1 MANSL
6 QFRRSLHNGRHSW
19 PTCLSA
25 GLPEWRL
32 QSKARDGSTLRGL
45 RLSWDNGQQPNV
57 AVIGTSHA
65 GTADGRQQTADSRQ
79 QTADSRQQTADSRQ
93 QTNIGISAK
102 KLTAGF
108 DVLLREAV
116 LFQ

>member
-19 PTCLSA
+19 PTCLSV

-32 QSKARDGSTLRGL
+32 QSKVRDGSTFRGL

-57 AVIGTSHA
+57 AVIGTSQA
-65 GTADGRQQTADSRQ
+65 RAADSRP
-79 QTADSRQQTADSRQ
+79 
-93 QTNIGISAK
+93 ISA
-102 KLTAGF
+102 LA
-108 DVLLREAV
+108 
-116 LFQ
+116 Q